1 MKDAIKAAA
10 GRAAR
15 GAAAFALS
23 LALALLAAASPAAFR
38 VYRPEPTAPVRSSL
52 EPARALK
59 AIGAW
64 VSGLAGGDGFVY
76 VVGQTRW
83 DARETMPRYA
93 AVSFFYVVAPGLAGI
108 SLGIVLGIAGGSGP
122 RRRGAGLLGR
132 ALGTLYAVPEFILAL
147 ALQLG
152 ALVALD
158 ALGFSVARISSD
170 PRGGPVL
177 ALPFMLMAFYP
188 FAFTYKAARRRAL
201 EAAESDYVRYARAKG
216 LGEALISRRHL
227 GAAVIPE
234 IRAELPSI
242 LSLMQGNLFM
252 CEYIFALPGVTRL
265 LFTAAFPGRGGL
277 ARSGEFQYPVAA
289 LVVIACFAVYAAAWG
304 TYRIALAVARRGLS
318 GER

>member
-1 MKDAIKAAA
+1 MRRPIKAAA
-10 GRAAR
+10 GGAAR

-38 VYRPEPTAPVRSSL
+38 VYRPEATAPIRSSL
-52 EPARALK
+52 EPGRALK
-59 AIGAW
+59 EIAAW
-64 VSGLAGGDGFVY
+64 AAGLAEGDGFVY

-93 AVSFFYVVAPGLAGI
+93 AVSLFYVVAPGLMGMTVGLA
-108 SLGIVLGIAGGSGP
+108 LGIAGGSG
-122 RRRGAGLLGR
+122 RRGRAPGLLGR

-152 ALVALD
+152 ALAALD
-158 ALGFSVARISSD
+158 AFGFSVARISSD

-177 ALPFMLMAFYP
+177 ALPFILMAFYP
-188 FAFTYKAARRRAL
+188 FAFTYKAARRRAI

-216 LGEALISRRHL
+216 LGEALINRRHL

-234 IRAELPSI
+234 IRGELPSI

-289 LVVIACFAVYAAAWG
+289 LVVIACFAVYAAAWLA
-304 TYRIALAVARRGLS
+304 YRVALAAARRGLS

>member
-1 MKDAIKAAA
+1 MRRAIKAAA
-10 GRAAR
+10 GGAAR
-15 GAAAFALS
+15 GASAFALS
-23 LALALLAAASPAAFR
+23 LALALLAAAGPAAFR
-38 VYRPEPTAPVRSSL
+38 VYRPEPSAPVRTSL
-52 EPARALK
+52 EPGRALK
-59 AIGAW
+59 EIGAW
-64 VSGLAGGDGFVY
+64 ASALAGGDGLTYF
-76 VVGQTRW
+76 VGQTRW
-83 DARETMPRYA
+83 DARRTMPRYA
-93 AVSFFYVVAPGLAGI
+93 AVSLFYVVAPGLAGMT
-108 SLGIVLGIAGGSGP
+108 LGLVLGIAGASG
-122 RRRGAGLLGR
+122 RRRRAAGLLGR

-152 ALVALD
+152 ALAALD
-158 ALGFSVARISSD
+158 AFGFSVARMSSD

-242 LSLMQGNLFM
+242 LSLMQGSLFM

-289 LVVIACFAVYAAAWG
+289 LVVIACFAVYAAAWAA
-304 TYRIALAVARRGLS
+304 YRVALAVARRGLS

>member
-1 MKDAIKAAA
+1 MKAAVKAAA
-10 GRAAR
+10 GGAAR

-23 LALALLAAASPAAFR
+23 LALALLAAAGPAAFR
-38 VYRPEPTAPVRSSL
+38 VYRPEPAAPLRTSL
-52 EPARALK
+52 EPGRALK
-59 AIGAW
+59 EIGAW
-64 VSGLAGGDGFVY
+64 VSGLAGGDGFY
-76 VVGQTRW
+76 YFVGQTRW
-83 DARETMPRYA
+83 DARRTMPRYA
-93 AVSFFYVVAPGLAGI
+93 AVSLFYVVAPGLAGMTM
-108 SLGIVLGIAGGSGP
+108 GVVLGIAGASG
-122 RRRGAGLLGR
+122 RRRRWSGALGR
-132 ALGTLYAVPEFILAL
+132 ALGTLYALPEFILAL

-152 ALVALD
+152 ALAALD
-158 ALGFSVARISSD
+158 AFGFGIARISSD

-177 ALPFMLMAFYP
+177 ALPFLLMAFYP

-201 EAAESDYVRYARAKG
+201 EAAGSDYVRYARAKG

-265 LFTAAFPGRGGL
+265 LFTAAFPGRGGV
-277 ARSGEFQYPVAA
+277 ARSGEFQYSVAA
-289 LVVIACFAVYAAAWG
+289 LVVVACFAVYAAAWIA
-304 TYRIALAVARRGLS
+304 YRVALAAARRGLS